1 MPDPSEQTLRNDIRF
16 LGSVLGDTIKEQ
28 EGDAT
33 FALIENIRQLS
44 VAVRRD
50 ADTQA
55 GKNLDKILKGL
66 SPDDAV
72 KVIRAFTYFSHL
84 ANLAEDQFN
93 RQALRIEDAATAQGS
108 LGYTFKRLKE
118 AKVSPRRIAQTLE
131 TAWISPVLTAHP
143 TEVQRKSILD
153 AKRAI
158 SELLSQRQTL
168 TDSTALK
175 DNEQLIRA
183 RVTQLWQT
191 RLIRLSKLSVD
202 DEIENALSYYTS
214 TFIREIPR
222 LYRRIEHHAGHDNI
236 PCLFRMGNWIGGDR
250 DGNPNVTDETLER
263 TIARHAEVIL
273 RHYLTQVHE
282 LGAELS
288 VCESL
293 AGCTDALSALAD
305 ASQDD
310 NPHRADEPYRRA
322 LIGIYARLAATL
334 EMLTET
340 QAARHAVMP
349 SEPYLRSEEF
359 LSDLHVIHDSLVQH
373 HGVALTQTRLKP
385 LIRAVEVFGFHLA
398 TTDLR
403 QNSSIHEHLVA
414 ELMRGAKIES
424 GYENLE
430 ENDKIELL
438 LLLLNDARS
447 LRSLHVS
454 YSEQAESELAIF
466 QVAFSVMQRLGPEAI
481 RHVIISHT
489 ESVSD
494 LLEVLLIQKETG
506 IMAGTLGDDGF
517 AGLIVVPLFETIEDL
532 RYAAGVMRA
541 FYELPGI
548 ADLMRRSGGEQDI
561 MLGYSD
567 SNKDGGF
574 FTSNWELHQ
583 ASTELVALFDEID
596 GVTLRLFHGRGGTVG
611 RGGGPSYQAILA
623 QPAGTVNG
631 QLRLTEQGEIIAN
644 KYADPEIGARNLEVL
659 VAAVLEATLIGSA
672 QKPPT
677 DFLAAANE
685 LSELSMQ
692 AYRGLVYETDG
703 FDTFFFEA
711 TPISEIAELN
721 IGSRPASRRDSRAIE
736 DLRAIPWGFSWGQSR
751 VNLPGWYGFGSSVA
765 TFIKKA
771 PKKNAALLQRMAADW
786 PFFST
791 LLSNMDMVIA
801 KADLTVAR
809 RYAGL
814 VHDRRLAKKI
824 IEMIEAEWDMTVS
837 ALNLITGQK
846 TRLSGNPMLASSI
859 AHRFPYLDPLNH
871 MQVELIRRWRAGHQD
886 ERTRLGIH
894 LSINGIAAGLR
905 NTG

>member
-1 MPDPSEQTLRNDIRF
+1 MPLPSEQSLRDDIRF
-16 LGSVLGDTIKEQ
+16 LGAILGDTILEQ
-28 EGDAT
+28 EGAKT
-33 FALIENIRQLS
+33 FELIENIRKLS

-55 GKNLDKILKGL
+55 GKTLDKILKGL
-66 SPDDAV
+66 SSDDSV
-72 KVIRAFTYFSHL
+72 KVIRAFSYFSHL

-93 RQALRIEDAATAQGS
+93 RQALRFEDTAVQGS
-108 LGYTFKRLKE
+108 LSHTFRRLKE
-118 AKVSPRRIAQTLE
+118 NKVPPRRIAETLE
-131 TAWISPVLTAHP
+131 NAWISPVLTAHP

-158 SELLSQRQTL
+158 SELLAKRHGLSNPA
-168 TDSTALK
+168 ALK
-175 DNEQLIRA
+175 ENEQLIRA

-191 RLIRLSKLSVD
+191 RLIRLSKLTVD
-202 DEIENALSYYTS
+202 DEIENALSYYQS
-214 TFIREIPR
+214 TFIQEIPR
-222 LYRRIEHHAGHDNI
+222 LYQRIEHHAGKENL

-250 DGNPNVTDETLER
+250 DGNPNVTSETLER
-263 TIARHAEVIL
+263 TISRHAEVIL

-288 VCESL
+288 MCDAL
-293 AGCTDALSALAD
+293 AGCTEALTSLAE
-305 ASQDD
+305 ASLDN

-322 LIGIYARLAATL
+322 LIGVYARLAATL
-334 EMLTET
+334 ELLTGTE
-340 QAARHAVMP
+340 AARHAVSP

-359 LSDLHVIHDSLVQH
+359 LGDLHVIYDSLAQH
-373 HGVALTQTRLKP
+373 HGLTLTTARLKP

-403 QNSSIHEHLVA
+403 QNSAVYEHLVA

-438 LLLLNDARS
+438 LLLLSDARS
-447 LRSLHVS
+447 LRSPHVS

-466 QVAFSVMQRLGPEAI
+466 EVAFSVMRRLGPEAI
-481 RHVIISHT
+481 RHIIISHT

-506 IMAGTLGDDGF
+506 LMVGTLSDDGF

-548 ADLMRRSGGEQDI
+548 TDLVRQSGGEQDI

-583 ASTELVALFDEID
+583 ASTALVELFNEID

-644 KYADPEIGARNLEVL
+644 KYADPEIGARNLEIL
-659 VAAVLEATLIGSA
+659 VAAVLEATLIGSH
-672 QKPPT
+672 QKSPSE
-677 DFLAAANE
+677 FLAAASE

-703 FDTFFFEA
+703 FEEFFFKA

-751 VNLPGWYGFGSSVA
+751 VNLPGWYGFGSA
-765 TFIKKA
+765 IDTFTKA
-771 PKKNAALLQRMAADW
+771 SPKKNAALLKRMANEW

-801 KADLTVAR
+801 KADLTVAK
-809 RYAGL
+809 RYAAL
-814 VHDRRLAKKI
+814 VQDRRLARKI
-824 IEMIEAEWDMTVS
+824 MESIESEWHRTVD
-837 ALNLITGQK
+837 ALSRLTGER
-846 TRLSGNPMLASSI
+846 TRLANNPMLAWSI

-871 MQVELIRRWRAGHQD
+871 MQVELIRRWRTGHQD

>member
-1 MPDPSEQTLRNDIRF
+1 MPLPSEQSLRNDIRF
-16 LGSVLGDTIKEQ
+16 LGAILGDTILEQ
-28 EGDAT
+28 EGSDT
-33 FALIENIRQLS
+33 FELIENIRKLS

-55 GKNLDKILKGL
+55 SKTLDKVLKGL
-66 SPDDAV
+66 SSEDSV
-72 KVIRAFTYFSHL
+72 KVIRAFSYFSHL

-93 RQALRIEDAATAQGS
+93 RQALRHEDTVARGS
-108 LGYTFKRLKE
+108 LSHTFQRLKE
-118 AKVSPRRIAQTLE
+118 AKVPTRRVAETLE
-131 TAWISPVLTAHP
+131 NAWISPVLTAHP

-158 SELLSQRQTL
+158 SDLLAKRHEITNAI
-168 TDSTALK
+168 ALK
-175 DNEQLIRA
+175 ENERLIRA

-191 RLIRLSKLSVD
+191 RLIRLSKLTVD
-202 DEIENALSYYTS
+202 DEIENALSYYQS
-214 TFIREIPR
+214 TFIQEIPR
-222 LYRRIEHHAGHDNI
+222 LYQRLEHHAKRENLPG
-236 PCLFRMGNWIGGDR
+236 LFRMGNWIGGDR
-250 DGNPNVTDETLER
+250 DGNPNVTSETLER
-263 TIARHAEVIL
+263 TISRHAEVIL

-288 VCESL
+288 MCESL
-293 AGCTDALSALAD
+293 AGCTETLARLAAAALD
-305 ASQDD
+305 Q

-322 LIGIYARLAATL
+322 LIGVYARLAATL
-334 EMLTET
+334 ELLTGTE
-340 QAARHAVMP
+340 AARHAVQP

-359 LSDLHVIHDSLVQH
+359 LGDLHVIYDSLARH
-373 HGVALTQTRLKP
+373 HGLTLTTTRLKP
-385 LIRAVEVFGFHLA
+385 LMRAVEVFGFHLA

-403 QNSSIHEHLVA
+403 QNSAVYEHLVA
-414 ELMRGAKIES
+414 ELMRGARIES

-438 LLLLNDARS
+438 LLLLSDARS
-447 LRSLHVS
+447 LRSPHVS

-466 QVAFSVMQRLGPEAI
+466 EVAFSVMRRLGPEAI

-506 IMAGTLGDDGF
+506 LMAGTLSDDGF

-548 ADLMRRSGGEQDI
+548 ADLIRQSGGEQDI

-583 ASTELVALFDEID
+583 ASTALVALFDEID

-611 RGGGPSYQAILA
+611 RGGGPSYEAILA

-644 KYADPEIGARNLEVL
+644 KYADPEIGARNLEIL
-659 VAAVLEATLIGSA
+659 IAAVLEATLIGSHK
-672 QKPPT
+672 KPPSE
-677 DFLAAANE
+677 FLTAASE

-703 FDTFFFEA
+703 FEEFFFEA

-751 VNLPGWYGFGSSVA
+751 VNLPGWYGFGAAIDAFTKQS
-765 TFIKKA
+765 
-771 PKKNAALLQRMAADW
+771 PKKNAALLQRMAKEW

-801 KADLTVAR
+801 KADLTVAK
-809 RYAGL
+809 RYAAL
-814 VHDRRLAKKI
+814 VQDRRLARKI
-824 IEMIEAEWDMTVS
+824 MESIESEWHRTID
-837 ALNLITGQK
+837 ALNRLTGEK
-846 TRLSGNPMLASSI
+846 TRLANNPMLAWSI
-859 AHRFPYLDPLNH
+859 THRFPYLDPLNH

>member
-1 MPDPSEQTLRNDIRF
+1 MPLPSEQSLRDDIRF
-16 LGSVLGDTIKEQ
+16 LGAILGDTILEQ
-28 EGDAT
+28 EGAKT
-33 FALIENIRQLS
+33 FELIENIRKLS

-50 ADTQA
+50 SDTQA
-55 GKNLDKILKGL
+55 GKTLDKILKGL
-66 SPDDAV
+66 SSDDSV
-72 KVIRAFTYFSHL
+72 KVIRAFSYFSHL

-93 RQALRIEDAATAQGS
+93 RQALRFEDTTVKGS
-108 LGYTFKRLKE
+108 LSHTFQRLKE
-118 AKVSPRRIAQTLE
+118 NKVPPRRIAETLE
-131 TAWISPVLTAHP
+131 NAWISPVLTAHP

-158 SELLSQRQTL
+158 SELLAKRHGLSNL
-168 TDSTALK
+168 AALK
-175 DNEQLIRA
+175 ENEQLIRA

-191 RLIRLSKLSVD
+191 RLIRLSKLTVD
-202 DEIENALSYYTS
+202 DEIENALSYYQS
-214 TFIREIPR
+214 TFIQEIPR
-222 LYRRIEHHAGHDNI
+222 LYQRLEHHAGKENL

-250 DGNPNVTDETLER
+250 DGNPNVTSETLER
-263 TIARHAEVIL
+263 TISRHAEVIL

-288 VCESL
+288 MCDAL
-293 AGCTDALSALAD
+293 AGCTEALTSLAE
-305 ASQDD
+305 ASLDN

-322 LIGIYARLAATL
+322 LIGVYARLAATL
-334 EMLTET
+334 ELLTGTE
-340 QAARHAVMP
+340 AARHAVSP

-359 LSDLHVIHDSLVQH
+359 LGDLNVIYDSLAQH
-373 HGVALTQTRLKP
+373 HGLTLTHARLKP

-403 QNSSIHEHLVA
+403 QNSAVYEHLVA

-438 LLLLNDARS
+438 LLLLSDARS
-447 LRSLHVS
+447 LRSPHVS

-466 QVAFSVMQRLGPEAI
+466 EVAFSVMRRLGPEAI

-506 IMAGTLGDDGF
+506 LMAGTLSDDGF

-548 ADLMRRSGGEQDI
+548 ADLVRQSGGEQDI

-583 ASTELVALFDEID
+583 ASTALVELFNEID

-644 KYADPEIGARNLEVL
+644 KYADPEIGARNLEIL
-659 VAAVLEATLIGSA
+659 VAAVLEATLIGSH
-672 QKPPT
+672 QKPPSE
-677 DFLAAANE
+677 FLAAAGE

-703 FDTFFFEA
+703 FEEFFFEA

-751 VNLPGWYGFGSSVA
+751 VNLPGWYGFGSAIDAFTKGS
-765 TFIKKA
+765 
-771 PKKNAALLQRMAADW
+771 PKKNGALLQRMANEW

-801 KADLTVAR
+801 KADLTVAK
-809 RYAGL
+809 RYAAL
-814 VHDRRLAKKI
+814 VQDRRLARKI
-824 IEMIEAEWDMTVS
+824 MESIESEWHRTVD
-837 ALNLITGQK
+837 ALNRLTGEK
-846 TRLSGNPMLASSI
+846 TRLANNPMLAWSI